1 MRKGDETMTDN
12 QEKEEQEQEEKTEKQ
27 TQILELPYALLEEIC
42 PW

>member
-1 MRKGDETMTDN
+1 MTDN
-12 QEKEEQEQEEKTEKQ
+12 QEKEEQEQEEQ